1 MRCPGQDTQYWDAE
15 AIYDVNCPQCNSAV
29 EFYKDDT
36 QRKCPSCGHRFVN
49 PKMDFGCASYCQFA
63 EQCIGTLPEGV
74 VISSDNLLKDKVA
87 VEMKRYYHSDFHR
100 IGRAMRL
107 ARYAESIARA
117 EGAALAPTLCAAY
130 LAEVD
135 QLKETGTEHRGQQS
149 PIEQLL
155 LKAGAEPP
163 LVQQVLSLLDRLG
176 DCSPADQTPEVVSL
190 ADAKRILEVEERYK
204 AGDIALDKLQELPGT
219 LLTKEGSLTA
229 EKLIAGYTAEPT
241 DNAKE

>member
-15 AIYDVNCPQCNSAV
+15 AIYDINCPQCDNAV

-87 VEMKRYYHSDFHR
+87 VEVKRYYGSDFHR

-107 ARYAESIARA
+107 ARYAEPIAKA

-130 LAEVD
+130 LAEVE
-135 QLKETGTEHRGQQS
+135 QPEETGHEHGRHPS

-155 LKAGAEPP
+155 LKAGAEAP
-163 LVQQVLSLLDRLG
+163 LVQQVLSLLDRLANCP
-176 DCSPADQTPEVVSL
+176 DDQAPEVVSL
-190 ADAKRILEVEERYK
+190 ADAKRLLEAEERYK
-204 AGDIALDKLQELPGT
+204 AGDLALDKLQELPGKQ
-219 LLTKEGSLTA
+219 LTQEGNLTA

-241 DNAKE
+241 DYAKQ

>member
-87 VEMKRYYHSDFHR
+87 VEMKRYYRSDFHR

-107 ARYAESIARA
+107 ARYAEPIAKA

-135 QLKETGTEHRGQQS
+135 QPRETDSEHGGQQV

-155 LKAGAEPP
+155 IKAGAEPP
-163 LVQQVLSLLDRLG
+163 LVQQVLSVLDGLANF
-176 DCSPADQTPEVVSL
+176 PADQAPEVVSL
-190 ADAKRILEVEERYK
+190 ADAKLILEAEERYK
-204 AGDIALDKLQELPGT
+204 TGDLDLDELQQMPGKLH
-219 LLTKEGSLTA
+219 TKEGNLTA
-229 EKLIAGYTAEPT
+229 EKLIAGYTAEPAN
-241 DNAKE
+241 NAK